1 MAANKRNRFK
11 CEGMAIPL
19 AVLAM
24 ILLMV
29 TGGTLL
35 ALGHQARVYQ
45 VRTSSDMAARCAAD
59 AALTKALYEINQQ
72 LQSGQGQLDNDNLPQ
87 ELNVSLDGSDSS
99 FSYQISQQIDG
110 TYVIEAT
117 GTSNGAQ
124 RTVQSTLSLTN
135 PFDFAIFM
143 KNGVNLQPNS
153 LIDWYNYTA
162 GDSAMK
168 VGTNSTNSAA
178 VDLLDSVT
186 INGDVVIGVGGDP
199 DEVVRT
205 LPSAVITGD
214 ISAQTRT
221 ATLPSVSVPAYLE
234 AMSSGGEI
242 KNNTT
247 LTSSG
252 KYDAIDLGTSKT
264 ITVQGAVE
272 LYITG
277 DIDLGNSSVIE
288 VDDSFP
294 DSSLTIYL
302 SGNLD
307 SRNSSNVNNNTEIP
321 SKCKIYGLDTC
332 TTMDFKNGSDFYAI
346 VYAPQADIVFHNSVN
361 IYGSLI
367 GKSLDL
373 KSSSN
378 LYYDASLRDTQN
390 ELSSME
396 IGRWKE

>member
-1 MAANKRNRFK
+1 MAASKRNRFK

-24 ILLMV
+24 VLLMV
-29 TGGTLL
+29 TGGALL
-35 ALGHQARVYQ
+35 ALGYQTRVYQ

-72 LQSGQGQLDNDNLPQ
+72 LQSGQIDNDNLPQ

-117 GTSNGAQ
+117 GTSNEAQ
-124 RTVQSTLSLTN
+124 RTVQSTLWISN
-135 PFDFAIFM
+135 PFDFAILTV
-143 KNGVNLQPNS
+143 NGIDMYDSS

-168 VGTNSTNSAA
+168 IGTNSTDSAA
-178 VDLLDSVT
+178 VDLKNFVT
-186 INGDVVIGVGGDP
+186 INGDVVIGAGGDP
-199 DEVVRT
+199 DEVVNT
-205 LPSAVITGD
+205 YTGTIITGD

-221 ATLPSVSVPAYLE
+221 VTLPSVSVPAYLE

-252 KYDAIDLGTSKT
+252 KYDAIDLGNNKT
-264 ITVQGAVE
+264 LTVRGNVE
-272 LYITG
+272 IYITG

-288 VDDSFP
+288 IDDSFP
-294 DSSLTIYL
+294 DSSLTIHL
-302 SGNLD
+302 SGNVEGK
-307 SRNSSNVNNNTEIP
+307 NSSNVSNNTETP

-332 TTMDFKNGSDFYAI
+332 TNMDFKNSSDFHAV
-346 VYAPQADIVFHNSVN
+346 VYAPQADIVFHNSVS

-367 GKSLDL
+367 GKSLNL

-378 LYYDASLRDTQN
+378 LYYDASLRDLQN
-390 ELSSME
+390 ELVSMK
-396 IGRWKE
+396 IRRWKE